1 MSQRN
6 GPVKS
11 EIVRLMAGHTGY
23 FEGMATSSP
32 NLMTPPSMQSA
43 TAGTSTGLGANP
55 QQNGTQNGHL
65 NKADITQIPHQT
77 LTFSEGSLIYKEK
90 DKPKGI
96 YILKSGCVKLYVN
109 RENSRGRTTTPEYVV
124 RLISPG
130 EYFGYKA
137 VIGNASLT
145 TTAEAVQPSTVWF
158 YEVSTL
164 SQLMSNMNPLMQEL
178 LQQSVGEINTYEK
191 TGQFNYLASVQERIA
206 YRLIE
211 LSDRFGVK
219 QTNGISLNLKL
230 TRNEFAQLASTIN
243 ESLSRHLTEFKN
255 EGLIDINGK
264 EIIIL
269 NREGLAVKSG
279 NI

>member
-6 GPVKS
+6 GPIKS
-11 EIVRLMAGHTGY
+11 EVIRLMAGHTGY
-23 FEGMATSSP
+23 FDGMTTSTNP
-32 NLMTPPSMQSA
+32 AHQMPPSIQ
-43 TAGTSTGLGANP
+43 TSLG
-55 QQNGTQNGHL
+55 NGTGISPS
-65 NKADITQIPHQT
+65 AFSTEVAQIPHQV
-77 LTFSEGSLIYKEK
+77 LTFAEGAIIFKEK

-124 RLISPG
+124 RLVSPG

-137 VIGNASLT
+137 VIGNGTFT
-145 TTAEAVQPSTVWF
+145 TTAEAVQTSTVWF
-158 YEVSTL
+158 FEVNSL
-164 SQLMSNMNPLMQEL
+164 NQLAAAMTPLMKEL
-178 LQQSVGEINTYEK
+178 LEQSVSEIRHFEK

-206 YRLIE
+206 FQLIE
-211 LSDRFGVK
+211 LGDRFGI
-219 QTNGISLNLKL
+219 QMSQGISINLKL

-269 NREGLAVKSG
+269 NREGLAAKSG
-279 NI
+279 SF

>member
-23 FEGMATSSP
+23 FEGMA
-32 NLMTPPSMQSA
+32 SA
-43 TAGTSTGLGANP
+43 T
-55 QQNGTQNGHL
+55 QNSVSSKNMQNISSEKNGNFHVS
-65 NKADITQIPHQT
+65 NSEISQIPHQAFTFAEGT
-77 LTFSEGSLIYKEK
+77 LIFKEK
-90 DKPKGI
+90 EKPKGI

-109 RENSRGRTTTPEYVV
+109 RENSRGRTTTSEYVV
-124 RLISPG
+124 RLVAAG
-130 EYFGYKA
+130 EYFGYNDMIENRFLSA
-137 VIGNASLT
+137 
-145 TTAEAVQPSTVWF
+145 TAEAVQPSVVWF
-158 YEVSTL
+158 YEINSIM
-164 SQLMSNMNPLMQEL
+164 QLLGNLNPLVREL
-178 LQQSVGEINTYEK
+178 LQQSVGQVNNFEK

-206 YRLIE
+206 YRLLE
-211 LSDRFGVK
+211 LSDRFGIK
-219 QTNGISLNLKL
+219 QGNGVSLNLKL
-230 TRNEFAQLASTIN
+230 TRNELAQLASTIN

-269 NREGLAVKSG
+269 NREGLVAKSG

>member
-11 EIVRLMAGHTGY
+11 EIIRLMAGHTGY
-23 FEGMATSSP
+23 FDGMTTSTVP
-32 NLMTPPSMQSA
+32 ANAMPPSMQ
-43 TAGTSTGLGANP
+43 TVTGSGSG
-55 QQNGTQNGHL
+55 QNL
-65 NKADITQIPHQT
+65 SMELSQIPHQA
-77 LTFSEGSLIYKEK
+77 LTFAEGAVIFKEN

-96 YILKSGCVKLYVN
+96 YVLKSGCVKLYVN

-124 RLISPG
+124 RLVSPG

-137 VIGNASLT
+137 VIGNSNFTA
-145 TTAEAVQPSTVWF
+145 TAEAVQTSTVWF
-158 YEVSTL
+158 YEVNSVN
-164 SQLMSNMNPLMQEL
+164 QLITAMNPLMKEL
-178 LQQSVGEINTYEK
+178 LHQSIHEIRSFEK

-206 YRLIE
+206 YQLIE
-211 LSDRFGVK
+211 LADRFGV
-219 QTNGISLNLKL
+219 QQGTGISINLKL

-269 NREGLAVKSG
+269 NREGLAAKSG
-279 NI
+279 NF

>member
-32 NLMTPPSMQSA
+32 SPMSPPSLQSSPS
-43 TAGTSTGLGANP
+43 GMGQKSQFG
-55 QQNGTQNGHL
+55 
-65 NKADITQIPHQT
+65 KSDISQVPHQS
-77 LTFSEGSLIYKEK
+77 LTFAEGSIIYKEK
-90 DKPKGI
+90 DRPKGF
-96 YILKSGCVKLYVN
+96 YVLKSGCVKLYVN

-137 VIGNASLT
+137 VIGDGLLT

-158 YEVSTL
+158 YEVGSL
-164 SQLMSNMNPLMQEL
+164 KQLLTNMNPLLHDL

-219 QTNGISLNLKL
+219 QGNGISLNLKL

-269 NREGLAVKSG
+269 NREGLAAKSG

>member
-11 EIVRLMAGHTGY
+11 EVVRLMAGHTGY
-23 FEGMATSSP
+23 FDGMATS
-32 NLMTPPSMQSA
+32 TPSARPSSQLQSA
-43 TAGTSTGLGANP
+43 QSSDAGSGAATAASSTLA
-55 QQNGTQNGHL
+55 
-65 NKADITQIPHQT
+65 QIPFQV
-77 LTFSEGSLIYKEK
+77 LTFPEGAVIFKEK
-90 DKPKGI
+90 EKPKGI
-96 YILKSGCVKLYVN
+96 YILKSGCVKLFVN
-109 RENSRGRTTTPEYVV
+109 RENSRGRTTTPEYVL
-124 RLISPG
+124 RLVSPG

-137 VIGNASLT
+137 AISGGSLT
-145 TTAEAVQPSTVWF
+145 ATAEAVQTSTVWF
-158 YEVSTL
+158 YEMGTIA
-164 SQLMSNMNPLMQEL
+164 QLMTSMHPLMSDL
-178 LQQSVGEINTYEK
+178 LQQSVSELNTFEK

-211 LSDRFGVK
+211 LSDRFGVA
-219 QTNGISLNLKL
+219 QANGVSLNLKL

-269 NREGLAVKSG
+269 NREGLAAKSG

>member
-23 FEGMATSSP
+23 FDGMATASSG
-32 NLMTPPSMQSA
+32 
-43 TAGTSTGLGANP
+43 AGLN
-55 QQNGTQNGHL
+55 TQFS
-65 NKADITQIPHQT
+65 KSDRTQIPHQT
-77 LTFSEGSLIYKEK
+77 FTYAEGAVIFKEK

-96 YILKSGCVKLYVN
+96 NVLKSGCVKLSVN

-137 VIGNASLT
+137 VIGNGALT

-158 YEVSTL
+158 YEMGSLMQLL
-164 SQLMSNMNPLMQEL
+164 SAMNPLMQEL

-219 QTNGISLNLKL
+219 QGNGVSLNLKL

-269 NREGLAVKSG
+269 NREGLAAKSG